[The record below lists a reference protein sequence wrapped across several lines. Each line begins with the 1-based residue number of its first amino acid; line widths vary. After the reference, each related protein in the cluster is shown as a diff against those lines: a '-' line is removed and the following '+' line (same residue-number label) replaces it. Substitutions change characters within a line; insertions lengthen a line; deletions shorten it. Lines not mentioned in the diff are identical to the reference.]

1 MTARLNWVGRV
12 RIVSGVVLFVY
23 VGMHL
28 ANHAVGLIS
37 LTAMEWVRI
46 GFLFLWR
53 NPLGTVVLYDALI
66 LHIGFVLYSLY
77 RRRSWRMRPGEAVQ
91 ILVGLAIPPL
101 LALHIIGNRGLHVF
115 YDINDT
121 YTWVVMSL
129 WVFNPMDGLRQS
141 ILLIGV
147 WLHGCLGLHY
157 WLRLRPWYPLA
168 LPYAFAF
175 ALLLPV
181 ISLGGFM
188 SAGREVEV
196 LMQIPGWFDGA
207 KEAINWPSDQAGVW
221 AYQLRDQAWVVMA
234 VVMLIV
240 LAARLPR
247 TIRALREG
255 RVRLTYPDGRVVT
268 VAPGTSVLEAS
279 RLSGIPHASVCG
291 GRGRCSTCRVR
302 IGKGGESLTP
312 PSADE
317 ARVLERVGVPP
328 DVRLACQIRPT
339 ANLEV
344 TPLLPPT
351 ATARDGFRRPSYLEG
366 SEREIAVLFADLR
379 SFTKF
384 SESKLPYD
392 VVFVLNQYFRAMG
405 EAIERENGRLDKF
418 IGDGIMALFGI
429 DSGAEHGCREA
440 VEAARAMGAALDELN
455 RSIADNLDEPF
466 RMGIGIHV
474 GTVIVG
480 EMGYRDVRSVTAI
493 GDAVNTASRLE
504 TMTKEFHSQ
513 LVLSAEVVE
522 RAGLDLT
529 GLTPHEI
536 EVRGRSELLSVYT
549 FDRAAEVPARPSASA
564 TAAAS

>member
-1 MTARLNWVGRV
+1 MSARLNWVGRV
-12 RIVSGVVLFVY
+12 RIVSGVVLFAY

-28 ANHAVGLIS
+28 ANHAIGLIS
-37 LTAMEWVRI
+37 LAAMEWVRI

-53 NPLGTVVLYDALI
+53 NPLGTLVLYGGLT
-66 LHIGFVLYSLY
+66 LHICFVLYSLY
-77 RRRSWRMRPGEAVQ
+77 RRRSWRMKPAEALQ
-91 ILVGLAIPPL
+91 IAVGFAIPPL
-101 LALHIIGNRGLHVF
+101 LALHIIGNRGLHEF
-115 YDINDT
+115 HDLKDT
-121 YTWVVMSL
+121 YTWVLMSL
-129 WVFNPMDGLRQS
+129 WVFDPMEGLRQS
-141 ILLIGV
+141 IVLV
-147 WLHGCLGLHY
+147 AAWLHGCLGLHF
-157 WLRLRPWYPLA
+157 WLRLRPWYPRA

-207 KEAINWPSDQAGVW
+207 KEAINWPSDQAIAW
-221 AYQLRDQAWVVMA
+221 AYQLRDQAWVAMVIA
-234 VVMLIV
+234 LLVV

-247 TIRALREG
+247 TIRAVHEG
-255 RVRLTYPDGRVVT
+255 RVRLTYPGGRQVT
-268 VAPGTSVLEAS
+268 IAPGTSVLEAS
-279 RLSGIPHASVCG
+279 RLAGIPHASVCG

-302 IGKGGESLTP
+302 VVKGGEALAP

-317 ARVLERVGVPP
+317 TRVLERVGVPP

-339 ANLEV
+339 ASLEV

-351 ATARDGFRRPSYLEG
+351 ATARDGFRRANYLEG
-366 SEREIAVLFADLR
+366 SEREIAVMFADLR
-379 SFTKF
+379 AFTKF

-392 VVFVLNQYFRAMG
+392 VVFVLNQYFRTMG

-440 VEAARAMGAALDELN
+440 VQAARAMGAALDELN
-455 RSIADNLDEPF
+455 NSIADNLDEPF

-504 TMTKEFHSQ
+504 TMTKEFLSQ
-513 LVLSAEVVE
+513 LVLSAAVVE
-522 RAGLDLT
+522 RAGLDVT

-536 EVRGRSELLSVYT
+536 EVRGRSELLTVYT
-549 FDRAAEVPARPSASA
+549 FDRAADAPSAAAA
-564 TAAAS
+564 TAQAAAS